1 MIIAAHRNK
10 RSRACKGG
18 NHKACK
24 HIVIYGIYYYA
35 YNHTHSGCNSY
46 SSKLFSSDS
55 GDDILCLKYIHRNVK
70 FFVIVICVGVA
81 LKIIQT
87 LYALAGESITID
99 KAKNKIKQ
107 LFKVIIIAVSLSELS
122 DTIVNGYL
130 LSRVDQN
137 KSSIALVTIFRYMVV
152 LFKDLIGAATVMSGS
167 ISVVL
172 LIIKLMEIQ
181 KASENDIA
189 ELKKQAVRIIKIGV
203 LITLTL
209 GIVTMLCDHLG
220 VRLG

>member
-1 MIIAAHRNK
+1 MI
-10 RSRACKGG
+10 
-18 NHKACK
+18 
-24 HIVIYGIYYYA
+24 
-35 YNHTHSGCNSY
+35 
-46 SSKLFSSDS
+46 LFDVTDTSF
-55 GDDILCLKYIHRNVK
+55 GQDIMTVTNQL
-70 FFVIVICVGVA
+70 VIVICVGVA

-87 LYALAGESITID
+87 LYALAGESITVD

-107 LFKVIIIAVSLSELS
+107 LFKVIIISVSLSELS

-130 LSRVDQN
+130 LSRVVDQN
-137 KSSIALVTIFRYMVV
+137 KSSIALVNIFRYMVV
-152 LFKDLIGAATVMSGS
+152 LFKDLVGAATVMSGS

>member
-1 MIIAAHRNK
+1 M
-10 RSRACKGG
+10 
-18 NHKACK
+18 
-24 HIVIYGIYYYA
+24 
-35 YNHTHSGCNSY
+35 
-46 SSKLFSSDS
+46 
-55 GDDILCLKYIHRNVK
+55 
-70 FFVIVICVGVA
+70 
-81 LKIIQT
+81 
-87 LYALAGESITID
+87 
-99 KAKNKIKQ
+99 
-107 LFKVIIIAVSLSELS
+107 SLSELS

-130 LSRVDQN
+130 LSRVVDQN

-152 LFKDLIGAATVMSGS
+152 LFKDLIGAATMISGS

-181 KASENDIA
+181 KASENDIT

-209 GIVTMLCDHLG
+209 GIVTMLCDQLG

>member
-1 MIIAAHRNK
+1 MILLDVTDTSFGQDIMAVTNK
-10 RSRACKGG
+10 
-18 NHKACK
+18 
-24 HIVIYGIYYYA
+24 
-35 YNHTHSGCNSY
+35 
-46 SSKLFSSDS
+46 L
-55 GDDILCLKYIHRNVK
+55 
-70 FFVIVICVGVA
+70 VIVICVGVV

-87 LYALAGESITID
+87 LYALAGESITAD

-137 KSSIALVTIFRYMVV
+137 QGSIALVNIFRYMVV

>member
-1 MIIAAHRNK
+1 MILLDVTDTSFGQDIMAVTNK
-10 RSRACKGG
+10 
-18 NHKACK
+18 
-24 HIVIYGIYYYA
+24 
-35 YNHTHSGCNSY
+35 
-46 SSKLFSSDS
+46 L
-55 GDDILCLKYIHRNVK
+55 
-70 FFVIVICVGVA
+70 VIVICVGVA

-87 LYALAGESITID
+87 LYALAGESITAD

-107 LFKVIIIAVSLSELS
+107 LFKVIIISV
-122 DTIVNGYL
+122 YL

-189 ELKKQAVRIIKIGV
+189 ELQKQAVRIIKIGV

>member
-1 MIIAAHRNK
+1 MI
-10 RSRACKGG
+10 
-18 NHKACK
+18 
-24 HIVIYGIYYYA
+24 
-35 YNHTHSGCNSY
+35 
-46 SSKLFSSDS
+46 LFDVTDTSF
-55 GDDILCLKYIHRNVK
+55 GQDIMTVTNQL
-70 FFVIVICVGVA
+70 VIVICVGVA

-87 LYALAGESITID
+87 LYALAGESIMVD

-107 LFKVIIIAVSLSELS
+107 LFKVIIISVSLSELS

-130 LSRVDQN
+130 LSRVVDQN

-152 LFKDLIGAATVMSGS
+152 LFKDLIGAATMISGS

-181 KASENDIA
+181 KASENDIT

-209 GIVTMLCDHLG
+209 GIVTMLCDQLG

>member
-1 MIIAAHRNK
+1 MILLDVTDT
-10 RSRACKGG
+10 SFGQ
-18 NHKACK
+18 
-24 HIVIYGIYYYA
+24 
-35 YNHTHSGCNSY
+35 
-46 SSKLFSSDS
+46 
-55 GDDILCLKYIHRNVK
+55 DIMAVTNQL
-70 FFVIVICVGVA
+70 VIVICAGVA

-107 LFKVIIIAVSLSELS
+107 LFKVITIAVSLSELS

>member
-1 MIIAAHRNK
+1 MI
-10 RSRACKGG
+10 
-18 NHKACK
+18 
-24 HIVIYGIYYYA
+24 
-35 YNHTHSGCNSY
+35 
-46 SSKLFSSDS
+46 LFDVTDTSF
-55 GDDILCLKYIHRNVK
+55 GQDIMAVTNQL
-70 FFVIVICVGVA
+70 VIVICVGVA
-81 LKIIQT
+81 FKIIQT

-181 KASENDIA
+181 KASENDVA

>member
-1 MIIAAHRNK
+1 M
-10 RSRACKGG
+10 
-18 NHKACK
+18 
-24 HIVIYGIYYYA
+24 
-35 YNHTHSGCNSY
+35 
-46 SSKLFSSDS
+46 
-55 GDDILCLKYIHRNVK
+55 
-70 FFVIVICVGVA
+70 
-81 LKIIQT
+81 
-87 LYALAGESITID
+87 
-99 KAKNKIKQ
+99 
-107 LFKVIIIAVSLSELS
+107 SLSELS

-189 ELKKQAVRIIKIGV
+189 ELKNKQ
-203 LITLTL
+203 
-209 GIVTMLCDHLG
+209 
-220 VRLG
+220 

>member
-1 MIIAAHRNK
+1 M
-10 RSRACKGG
+10 S
-18 NHKACK
+18 
-24 HIVIYGIYYYA
+24 
-35 YNHTHSGCNSY
+35 
-46 SSKLFSSDS
+46 LF
-55 GDDILCLKYIHRNVK
+55 
-70 FFVIVICVGVA
+70 
-81 LKIIQT
+81 
-87 LYALAGESITID
+87 
-99 KAKNKIKQ
+99 
-107 LFKVIIIAVSLSELS
+107 ELT

-137 KSSIALVTIFRYMVV
+137 QSSIALVNIFRYMVV

>member
-1 MIIAAHRNK
+1 MILFDVTDTSFGQDIMAVTNK
-10 RSRACKGG
+10 
-18 NHKACK
+18 
-24 HIVIYGIYYYA
+24 
-35 YNHTHSGCNSY
+35 
-46 SSKLFSSDS
+46 L
-55 GDDILCLKYIHRNVK
+55 
-70 FFVIVICVGVA
+70 VIVICVGVA

-87 LYALAGESITID
+87 LYALAGESITAD

-107 LFKVIIIAVSLSELS
+107 LFKVIIISVSLSELS

-167 ISVVL
+167 ISV
-172 LIIKLMEIQ
+172 
-181 KASENDIA
+181 ASENDIA

>member
-1 MIIAAHRNK
+1 MI
-10 RSRACKGG
+10 
-18 NHKACK
+18 
-24 HIVIYGIYYYA
+24 
-35 YNHTHSGCNSY
+35 
-46 SSKLFSSDS
+46 LFDVTDTSF
-55 GDDILCLKYIHRNVK
+55 GQDIMTVTNQL
-70 FFVIVICVGVA
+70 VIVICVGVA

-87 LYALAGESITID
+87 LYALAGESITVD

-107 LFKVIIIAVSLSELS
+107 LFKVIIISVSLSELS

-130 LSRVDQN
+130 LSRVVDQN
-137 KSSIALVTIFRYMVV
+137 KSSIALVNIFRYMVV
-152 LFKDLIGAATVMSGS
+152 LFKDLVGAATVMSGS

-181 KASENDIA
+181 KASENDIT

>member
-1 MIIAAHRNK
+1 MI
-10 RSRACKGG
+10 
-18 NHKACK
+18 
-24 HIVIYGIYYYA
+24 
-35 YNHTHSGCNSY
+35 
-46 SSKLFSSDS
+46 LFDVTDTSF
-55 GDDILCLKYIHRNVK
+55 GQDIMAVTNQL
-70 FFVIVICVGVA
+70 VIVICVGVA

-87 LYALAGESITID
+87 LYALAGESITAD

-107 LFKVIIIAVSLSELS
+107 LFKVIIISVSLSELS

-137 KSSIALVTIFRYMVV
+137 KSSIELVTIFRYMVV

-189 ELKKQAVRIIKIGV
+189 ELQKQAVRIIKIGV